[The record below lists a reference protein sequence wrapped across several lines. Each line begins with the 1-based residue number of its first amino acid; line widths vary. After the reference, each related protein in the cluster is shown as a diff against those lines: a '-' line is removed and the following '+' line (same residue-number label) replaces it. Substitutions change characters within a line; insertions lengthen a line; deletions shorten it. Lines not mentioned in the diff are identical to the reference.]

1 MLASS
6 IRGDARARTVR
17 FLFLDLCVSVITLC
31 FSCMMYDKFDNCFV
45 KSHPCVRAFAF
56 VLISSTCSPDTDPSH
71 LYADPVLW
79 CFSVANFRKI
89 RIDMGNRGG
98 SD

>member
-6 IRGDARARTVR
+6 IGGDARARTVR
-17 FLFLDLCVSVITLC
+17 FLFLDFCVSVITLG
-31 FSCMMYDKFDNCFV
+31 FSLVQIPFMIYETFDNCVV

-71 LYADPVLW
+71 LYADPVYGVFLLLT
-79 CFSVANFRKI
+79 SEK
-89 RIDMGNRGG
+89 
-98 SD
+98 